1 MTGQL
6 ATLDAHLSG
15 PAAALLPD
23 RREAGPSRERRD
35 LSTPVLPAGSFR
47 P

>member
-1 MTGQL
+1 MTWQL

-15 PAAALLPD
+15 LAAALLPD
-23 RREAGPSRERRD
+23 RREAGPSVERRD
-35 LSTPVLPAGSFR
+35 LSTPVLPASRLR